1 MNRFYLMSLA
11 IAASTM
17 VVSPAK
23 AALNVV
29 NTSAP
34 QVNYVFST
42 DGTVTVTD
50 MSSPIFGGGF
60 LQSRIFQGEPG
71 SPAAGKWVYEYRL
84 DLRNASDPL
93 NQPFATSVALS

>member
-42 DGTVTVTD
+42 
-50 MSSPIFGGGF
+50 
-60 LQSRIFQGEPG
+60 
-71 SPAAGKWVYEYRL
+71 AA
-84 DLRNASDPL
+84 P
-93 NQPFATSVALS
+93 

>member
-1 MNRFYLMSLA
+1 MNRLYLMSLA

-17 VVSPAK
+17 AVSPAK

-50 MSSPIFGGGF
+50 MSSPLLTSYGFGYTWAQF
-60 LQSRIFQGEPG
+60 S
-71 SPAAGKWVYEYRL
+71 SPSGRRPATAT
-84 DLRNASDPL
+84 ATA
-93 NQPFATSVALS
+93 ATSGATRRTTRPRS